1 MRSPLIRGLLAPVVD
16 WQKLA
21 LDLRTAG
28 VPHVQASRA
37 IGEHPGYVAQLAR
50 GEVREPKF
58 SQAVALLNLHCDRCG
73 AERTEALG
81 K

>member
-1 MRSPLIRGLLAPVVD
+1 MPPAVD

-21 LDLRTAG
+21 LDLRTVG
-28 VPHVQASRA
+28 VPHAQASKA
-37 IGEHPGYVAQLAR
+37 IGEHSGYVAQLAR

-58 SQAVALLNLHCDRCG
+58 RQGVALLNLHSDKCGPDRT
-73 AERTEALG
+73 AALG